1 MIPSFQVDHT
11 RLKPGLYVSRIDKW
25 GMEEA
30 TTFDIRVCTPNKD
43 MMPPAVAHTIEH
55 LMADYL
61 RNESTLDRSVLYFG
75 PMGCLTGFYLI
86 LKGCWSS
93 KIIKSE
99 IVEAFHVCSKAR
111 FIPGAS
117 EVECGNYRLN
127 DLKGATDLCDKYS
140 EYLHNAESDCLVYPE

>member
-11 RLKPGLYVSRIDKW
+11 RLKPGLYVSRIDKL

-30 TTFDIRVCTPNKD
+30 TTFDIRVCEPNKD
-43 MMPPAVAHTIEH
+43 MMSPAVAHTIEH

-61 RNESTLDRSVLYFG
+61 RNESALDKEVLYFG

-86 LKGCWSS
+86 LKGNWNS
-93 KIIKSE
+93 KLIKSA
-99 IVEAFHVCSKAR
+99 IVEAFHACSKAR

-117 EVECGNYRLN
+117 EIECGNYRLN
-127 DLKGATDLCDKYS
+127 DLKGATELCDRYS
-140 EYLHNAESDCLVYPE
+140 TYLHNIKDDCLVYPE